1 MADGLLV
8 RGKWLVTGGGDA
20 DRVLTDAAVFVT
32 GDRVREVGDWQ
43 KLRKSHPDAD
53 VLGSDRVAVMPGL
66 INAHHHSS
74 GVSALQHG
82 LADDLLEPWIL
93 AHHRRRASDLYLDT
107 LLSAARLLRS
117 GVTAVVDVHSGSG
130 SAEVLAQRLR
140 RALRAYDEAGLR
152 VAFAC
157 GVSDQSHLV
166 HGAGEDGRFLEGLSP
181 AQRDDAAAL
190 LPSNGEAI
198 DQDDYFA
205 VMAELWRDHRTHS
218 RIEMWY
224 GPPGPQWVSD
234 SFWERIAAAAK
245 DQDTG
250 IQTHVNE
257 SIYEKLHGPRF
268 YGTVTLRHLQDLG
281 VLSPR
286 FSLAHGVWLNEE
298 EIGILADSGAAVS
311 HNPSSNLRLRA
322 GIAPLRDLLSSGATV
337 ALGMDGTSLNDDED
351 MFTEMRLALRLQ
363 AAPLVTQQVP
373 RPVQIFEMATAGG
386 AKLMRRENLLGRLAP
401 GFAADMVLVDL
412 ERVTWPWAA
421 PEVDPRDYL
430 LLRAQA
436 GDVQRVLIAGE
447 TVFADGKPTRFDVA
461 AAGRALAEMLAAQ
474 RFPEAAAARV
484 KALTPLIESHYATWE
499 EPLLHPHIVYNSK
512 T

>member
-8 RGKWLVTGGGDA
+8 RGKWLVTGGSNA

-32 GDRVREVGDWQ
+32 GDRVRDIGDWQ
-43 KLRKSHPDAD
+43 KLRKSHPDAE
-53 VLGSDRVAVMPGL
+53 VLGSDRVAIIPGL

-82 LADDLLEPWIL
+82 LPDDLLEPWIL

-117 GVTAVVDVHSGSG
+117 GVTAVVDVYSGNG
-130 SAEVLAQRLR
+130 SAEVMSQRVR

-152 VAFAC
+152 VAYAC
-157 GVSDQSHLV
+157 GVADQSHLV
-166 HGAGEDGRFLEGLSP
+166 HGAGEDARFIETLP
-181 AQRDDAAAL
+181 AELRADAGAL
-190 LPSNGEAI
+190 LPGGAVGM

-205 VMAELWRDHRTHS
+205 VMADLWSDHRTHS
-218 RIEMWY
+218 RIDVWY

-234 SFWERIAAAAK
+234 SFWQRIAAAAEA
-245 DQDTG
+245 QDTG

-257 SIYEKLHGPRF
+257 SLYEKLHGPRF
-268 YGTVTLRHLQDLG
+268 YGTSTLRHLHDLG

-298 EIGILADSGAAVS
+298 EIGILAETRAALS

-322 GIAPLRDLLSSGATV
+322 GIAPLWDILSSGATV

-351 MFTEMRLALRLQ
+351 MFAEIRLALRLQ

-373 RPVQIFEMATAGG
+373 RPAQIFEMATSGG
-386 AKLMRRENLLGRLAP
+386 AKLMQREGMLGRLAP

-412 ERVTWPWAA
+412 ERITWPWVA

-430 LLRAQA
+430 IQRAQA
-436 GDVQRVLIAGE
+436 GDVQQVLIAGE
-447 TVFADGKPTRFDVA
+447 TVFADGKPTRFDPA
-461 AAGRALAEMLAAQ
+461 SAGRALAEMLATQ
-474 RFPEAAAARV
+474 SFPEAAAARV
-484 KALTPLIESHYATWE
+484 KALTPYIESHYAAWE
-499 EPLLHPHIVYNSK
+499 EPPLHPHIIYNSK